1 MSPVRP
7 FGQLPPTRDDVDA
20 YRGVLNDI
28 GGRLGLVR
36 GLLRDAI
43 DIAHQEWVAV
53 ELRIVLEL
61 IVMGSLVTNREA
73 ISKVSSV
80 LKIKGVTEAQK
91 IVERVNREYWPTPMA
106 GTRRADGTL
115 VGESLVAT
123 EFLRKADWGREYGF
137 LSELVHAWSPYD
149 SPRDVAADVARLQ
162 SLSDRVEVL
171 LRQHVIVLAGY
182 RDAYLG
188 QLNFEE
194 GEVVV
199 ASLKRPPGWTPP
211 NAAAS

>member
-1 MSPVRP
+1 M
-7 FGQLPPTRDDVDA
+7 PPTRDDVDA

-36 GLLRDAI
+36 DLLRRPI

-91 IVERVNREYWPTPMA
+91 IVERVNPEYWPTPMA
-106 GTRRADGTL
+106 GSRQPDGTL
-115 VGESLVAT
+115 VGEPFVAA

-149 SPRDVAADVARLQ
+149 PPRDVTADVTRLQ
-162 SLSDRVEVL
+162 NLFDRVETL
-171 LRQHVIVLAGY
+171 LRQHVITLAGY

-188 QLNFEE
+188 QLDLDK

-211 NAAAS
+211 NAATS